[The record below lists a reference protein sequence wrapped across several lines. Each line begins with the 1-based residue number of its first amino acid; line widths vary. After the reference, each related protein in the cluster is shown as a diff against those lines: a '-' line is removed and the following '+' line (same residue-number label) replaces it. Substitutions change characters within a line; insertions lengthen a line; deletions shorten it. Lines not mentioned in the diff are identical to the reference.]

1 VHEPHDDRTI
11 EPGAHLFA
19 ELQWVHEKIR
29 HDLAV
34 CDDLAARVA
43 DGLPADEVR
52 AEIRELQTSSPLW
65 RLRVNC
71 LYYCRFV
78 HAHHHGE
85 DIMLFPALRASNP
98 GLAPVVDK
106 LEADHRV
113 VSDLLDEVEAAADAL
128 VAEEAGE
135 TRGRIVRA
143 LGALRGELIA
153 HLSYEERM
161 AGPTIRSWSSWPFW
175 R

>member
-1 VHEPHDDRTI
+1 VS
-11 EPGAHLFA
+11 EPGQHLFD

-34 CDDLAARVA
+34 CEDLARRVA
-43 DGLPADEVR
+43 DGLSPEQVR
-52 AEIRELQTSSPLW
+52 AEIRALQTSSPLW
-65 RLRVNC
+65 KLRVNC

-78 HAHHHGE
+78 HAHHHAE
-85 DIMLFPALRASNP
+85 DVLLFPALRASDP
-98 GLAPVVDK
+98 AMEPVADK

-128 VAEEAGE
+128 LLEDVVDV
-135 TRGRIVRA
+135 RNRIIAA
-143 LGALRGELIA
+143 LGALRTELIA
-153 HLSYEERM
+153 HLGYEEQM
-161 AGPTIRSWSSWPFW
+161 AGPTIRSWTSWPF